1 MHLLR
6 FTNRLNIVF
15 ASRAFSNFDMLSSI
29 ACAYSL
35 PSFADFVNHL
45 IACSLS
51 LSMSCSRCSPVKSAL
66 PYSLLILS
74 ISLDT
79 FYTNKNYVASE
90 FIEKAI
96 LFYIGYLSQQDNLN
110 YISPMIT
117 ETVKAQINGT
127 EQRLAHLLFK
137 GAVEL
142 GKMTHLLA
150 VANNVEDETLRQLLV
165 MCINEVRKINGAI
178 DYEDAVRYHKE

>member
-1 MHLLR
+1 
-6 FTNRLNIVF
+6 
-15 ASRAFSNFDMLSSI
+15 
-29 ACAYSL
+29 
-35 PSFADFVNHL
+35 
-45 IACSLS
+45 
-51 LSMSCSRCSPVKSAL
+51 
-66 PYSLLILS
+66 
-74 ISLDT
+74 
-79 FYTNKNYVASE
+79 
-90 FIEKAI
+90 